1 MSSRATIAMSDQEL
15 RGFLME
21 EHSLTCATINPN
33 GRPHLVEL
41 WYLVD
46 GDEIVCWT
54 YAKSQK
60 VRNLERD
67 PRATIQVEAG
77 ESYGELRGAVM
88 ECDVGIDRDP
98 ERVVAAGIALA
109 TGYPRPP
116 DEQARASIAR
126 QAPKRV
132 VLRFSPTHTA
142 SWDHRKLGG

>member
-1 MSSRATIAMSDQEL
+1 MSSRATIAMSDHEL

-46 GDEIVCWT
+46 GDEIACWT
-54 YAKSQK
+54 YGKSQK
-60 VRNLERD
+60 ARNLERD

-88 ECDVGIDRDP
+88 ECDVEIERDP
-98 ERVVAAGIALA
+98 ERVLAVGIALA
-109 TGYPRPP
+109 TRYPGLP

-132 VLRFSPTHTA
+132 VLRFTPTHTA

>member
-1 MSSRATIAMSDQEL
+1 MSSRASIAMSDQEL
-15 RGFLME
+15 WSFLME

-60 VRNLERD
+60 ARNLERD

-77 ESYGELRGAVM
+77 DSYGELRGAVL
-88 ECDVGIDRDP
+88 ECDVEIERDP
-98 ERVVAAGIALA
+98 GRVLAAGIALA
-109 TGYPRPP
+109 TRYPGAP
-116 DEQARASIAR
+116 DEQARASIAN

-132 VLRFSPTHTA
+132 ALRFTLTHTA